1 MASLQLIAQ
10 PALSL
15 KGSSSP
21 PLSPCPSLD
30 LGLWSSEELPHKRGP

>member
-15 KGSSSP
+15 KGSSP
-21 PLSPCPSLD
+21 PLTPCPSLD